1 MTIETCQAFA
11 MLSLFPA
18 PHEKYLDSRS
28 SMFIELAVRY
38 ARPPYSGDK
47 AALTI
52 IAASLR
58 TFA

>member
-18 PHEKYLDSRS
+18 PHDKYLDSRS

-38 ARPPYSGDK
+38 ARRLCSGK
-47 AALTI
+47 KPVPTI
-52 IAASLR
+52 LVASLR
-58 TFA
+58 TSV